1 MELPLQKLYN
11 SIIFIFLS
19 EQPKAMIK
27 ATYTGA
33 GYLVDTSITA
43 PKIMLIYFELLDREM
58 YIFMETIFFLFIE
71 MVFGL
76 SRTNGLAPTIRLA
89 KKLTINLDHFYE
101 YKRQVNKNACY
112 RFSTGD
118 PKSHT
123 MTDLLTEFYRT

>member
-76 SRTNGLAPTIRLA
+76 SQTKHLLSTRKSMTTHLVVLFVY
-89 KKLTINLDHFYE
+89 KLKVPVYDIFRM
-101 YKRQVNKNACY
+101 KFVN
-112 RFSTGD
+112 
-118 PKSHT
+118 HT
-123 MTDLLTEFYRT
+123 MF